1 MKLITN
7 SAEIKVTENEDGSK
21 SFQGIGS
28 EVGVENLNGIILT
41 PNCIEFA
48 RERYPL
54 LYEHGS
60 GSSEV
65 IGDAKV
71 YYDLA
76 SNKYLTDFTL
86 YDNAP
91 NINKAVENGAFD
103 SLSIAYYITDYEFN
117 ENDALVV
124 NKAQFKEISLVSV
137 PADPNAKFIQNALGE
152 ELTEEQKRALAVI
165 KKGRDGLEV
174 KPCDKVRALE
184 LLGKHLGMFT
194 DKIEANINDSVK
206 NELAELLAQRKARG
220 EPDASK

>member
-7 SAEIKVTENEDGSK
+7 SAEIKVTENKDGSK

-28 EVGVENLNGIILT
+28 EVGVENRNGIILT

-76 SNKYLTDFTL
+76 SNKYLT
-86 YDNAP
+86 
-91 NINKAVENGAFD
+91 AFD

-152 ELTEEQKRALAVI
+152 ELTEERNKIIESRNALKEIEDI
-165 KKGRDGLEV
+165 KKKYE
-174 KPCDKVRALE
+174 
-184 LLGKHLGMFT
+184 
-194 DKIEANINDSVK
+194 
-206 NELAELLAQRKARG
+206 
-220 EPDASK
+220 

>member
-28 EVGVENLNGIILT
+28 EVGVENRNGIILT

-54 LYEHGS
+54 LYEHGA

-76 SNKYLTDFTL
+76 SNKYLTDFTGRIAL
-86 YDNAP
+86 IQSISCLFLFTASA
-91 NINKAVENGAFD
+91 ICIIGRNG
-103 SLSIAYYITDYEFN
+103 
-117 ENDALVV
+117 
-124 NKAQFKEISLVSV
+124 
-137 PADPNAKFIQNALGE
+137 
-152 ELTEEQKRALAVI
+152 KRP
-165 KKGRDGLEV
+165 GCE
-174 KPCDKVRALE
+174 
-184 LLGKHLGMFT
+184 
-194 DKIEANINDSVK
+194 
-206 NELAELLAQRKARG
+206 
-220 EPDASK
+220 

>member
-7 SAEIKVTENEDGSK
+7 SAEIKVTKNEDGSK

-28 EVGVENLNGIILT
+28 EVGVENRNGIILT

-54 LYEHGS
+54 LYEHGA

-76 SNKYLTDFTL
+76 TNKYLTDFTL

-103 SLSIAYYITDYEFN
+103 SLSIAYYITDYTFDD
-117 ENDALVV
+117 NDALVV

-152 ELTEEQKRALAVI
+152 ELTEERNKIIESRNALKEIEDI
-165 KKGRDGLEV
+165 KKKYE
-174 KPCDKVRALE
+174 
-184 LLGKHLGMFT
+184 
-194 DKIEANINDSVK
+194 
-206 NELAELLAQRKARG
+206 
-220 EPDASK
+220 

>member
-28 EVGVENLNGIILT
+28 EVGVENRNGIILT

-54 LYEHGS
+54 LYEHGA

-91 NINKAVENGAFD
+91 NITRLWKMARLIHYQ
-103 SLSIAYYITDYEFN
+103 SPITS
-117 ENDALVV
+117 
-124 NKAQFKEISLVSV
+124 QI
-137 PADPNAKFIQNALGE
+137 I
-152 ELTEEQKRALAVI
+152 
-165 KKGRDGLEV
+165 
-174 KPCDKVRALE
+174 
-184 LLGKHLGMFT
+184 LLMIMTL
-194 DKIEANINDSVK
+194 
-206 NELAELLAQRKARG
+206 
-220 EPDASK
+220 

>member
-28 EVGVENLNGIILT
+28 EVGVENRNGIILT

-54 LYEHGS
+54 LYEHGA

-103 SLSIAYYITDYEFN
+103 SLSIAYYITDYTFDD
-117 ENDALVV
+117 NDAPSHFHQHQENGADRIGCVV
-124 NKAQFKEISLVSV
+124 YRPRQGCSAHPES
-137 PADPNAKFIQNALGE
+137 
-152 ELTEEQKRALAVI
+152 
-165 KKGRDGLEV
+165 DGNSFRLLRW
-174 KPCDKVRALE
+174 KV
-184 LLGKHLGMFT
+184 
-194 DKIEANINDSVK
+194 
-206 NELAELLAQRKARG
+206 Q
-220 EPDASK
+220 P

>member
-28 EVGVENLNGIILT
+28 EVGVENRNGIILT

-54 LYEHGS
+54 LYEHGA

-103 SLSIAYYITDYEFN
+103 SLSIAYYITDYTFDD
-117 ENDALVV
+117 NDALVV
-124 NKAQFKEISLVSV
+124 NKAQFKELSLIHISRPRPAAGRKKALFAAKSRQISPNLAKSRQISLKLCYILIIGIYT
-137 PADPNAKFIQNALGE
+137 NI
-152 ELTEEQKRALAVI
+152 LACESRVTQ
-165 KKGRDGLEV
+165 
-174 KPCDKVRALE
+174 A
-184 LLGKHLGMFT
+184 GKL
-194 DKIEANINDSVK
+194 I
-206 NELAELLAQRKARG
+206 
-220 EPDASK
+220 SKSYCCS

>member
-54 LYEHGS
+54 LYEHGA

-76 SNKYLTDFTL
+76 SNKYLTDFTPVSYTHL
-86 YDNAP
+86 TLP
-91 NINKAVENGAFD
+91 TKRIVE
-103 SLSIAYYITDYEFN
+103 I
-117 ENDALVV
+117 
-124 NKAQFKEISLVSV
+124 
-137 PADPNAKFIQNALGE
+137 
-152 ELTEEQKRALAVI
+152 
-165 KKGRDGLEV
+165 LEV
-174 KPCDKVRALE
+174 AVSLTKKTTT
-184 LLGKHLGMFT
+184 KT
-194 DKIEANINDSVK
+194 KQKKTI
-206 NELAELLAQRKARG
+206 QT
-220 EPDASK
+220 

>member
-54 LYEHGS
+54 LYEHG
-60 GSSEV
+60 
-65 IGDAKV
+65 GDAKV

-76 SNKYLTDFTL
+76 TNKYLTDFTL

-103 SLSIAYYITDYEFN
+103 SLSIAYYITDYTFDD
-117 ENDALVV
+117 NDALVV

-152 ELTEEQKRALAVI
+152 ELTEERNKIIESRNALKEIEDI
-165 KKGRDGLEV
+165 KKKYE
-174 KPCDKVRALE
+174 
-184 LLGKHLGMFT
+184 
-194 DKIEANINDSVK
+194 
-206 NELAELLAQRKARG
+206 
-220 EPDASK
+220 

>member
-28 EVGVENLNGIILT
+28 EVGVENRNGIILT

-54 LYEHGS
+54 LYEHGA

-76 SNKYLTDFTL
+76 TNKYLTDFTL

-137 PADPNAKFIQNALGE
+137 PADPNAKLFKMHWAKNS
-152 ELTEEQKRALAVI
+152 QKNVTKLLKAVT
-165 KKGRDGLEV
+165 L
-174 KPCDKVRALE
+174 
-184 LLGKHLGMFT
+184 
-194 DKIEANINDSVK
+194 
-206 NELAELLAQRKARG
+206 
-220 EPDASK
+220 

>member
-54 LYEHGS
+54 LYEHGA
-60 GSSEV
+60 GSNEV

-117 ENDALVV
+117 DNDALVV

-152 ELTEEQKRALAVI
+152 ELTEERNKIIESRNALKEIEDI
-165 KKGRDGLEV
+165 KKKYE
-174 KPCDKVRALE
+174 
-184 LLGKHLGMFT
+184 
-194 DKIEANINDSVK
+194 
-206 NELAELLAQRKARG
+206 
-220 EPDASK
+220 

>member
-54 LYEHGS
+54 LYEHGA

-71 YYDLA
+71 YYDL
-76 SNKYLTDFTL
+76 YVQIPDFKKV
-86 YDNAP
+86 YDFL
-91 NINKAVENGAFD
+91 VENLKCVEG
-103 SLSIAYYITDYEFN
+103 
-117 ENDALVV
+117 
-124 NKAQFKEISLVSV
+124 
-137 PADPNAKFIQNALGE
+137 
-152 ELTEEQKRALAVI
+152 
-165 KKGRDGLEV
+165 
-174 KPCDKVRALE
+174 
-184 LLGKHLGMFT
+184 
-194 DKIEANINDSVK
+194 
-206 NELAELLAQRKARG
+206 
-220 EPDASK
+220 

>member
-7 SAEIKVTENEDGSK
+7 SAEIKVTQNEDGSK

-28 EVGVENLNGIILT
+28 EVGVENRNGIILT

-76 SNKYLTDFTL
+76 TNKYLTDFTL

-91 NINKAVENGAFD
+91 NINKAVEN
-103 SLSIAYYITDYEFN
+103 LSDLQGGRKDVTSTDETN
-117 ENDALVV
+117 N
-124 NKAQFKEISLVSV
+124 Q
-137 PADPNAKFIQNALGE
+137 
-152 ELTEEQKRALAVI
+152 
-165 KKGRDGLEV
+165 
-174 KPCDKVRALE
+174 
-184 LLGKHLGMFT
+184 
-194 DKIEANINDSVK
+194 
-206 NELAELLAQRKARG
+206 
-220 EPDASK
+220 

>member
-7 SAEIKVTENEDGSK
+7 SAEIKVTENDDGSK

-60 GSSEV
+60 GSS
-65 IGDAKV
+65 AKV

-103 SLSIAYYITDYEFN
+103 SLSIAYYITEYEFN

-152 ELTEEQKRALAVI
+152 ELTEERNKIIESRNALKEIEDI
-165 KKGRDGLEV
+165 KKKYE
-174 KPCDKVRALE
+174 
-184 LLGKHLGMFT
+184 
-194 DKIEANINDSVK
+194 
-206 NELAELLAQRKARG
+206 
-220 EPDASK
+220 

>member
-48 RERYPL
+48 RKRYPL
-54 LYEHGS
+54 LYEHGA

-117 ENDALVV
+117 DNDALVV

-152 ELTEEQKRALAVI
+152 ELTEERNKIIESRNALKEIEDI
-165 KKGRDGLEV
+165 KKKYE
-174 KPCDKVRALE
+174 
-184 LLGKHLGMFT
+184 
-194 DKIEANINDSVK
+194 
-206 NELAELLAQRKARG
+206 
-220 EPDASK
+220 

>member
-21 SFQGIGS
+21 SLQGIGS
-28 EVGVENLNGIILT
+28 DVGVKNLNDITLT
-41 PNCIEFA
+41 PNCIDFD

-54 LYEHGS
+54 LYEHGA

-76 SNKYLTDFTL
+76 SNKYLTDFIL

-91 NINKAVENGAFD
+91 NITKAVENGAFNA
-103 SLSIAYYITDYEFN
+103 LSMAYYITDYEFAQ
-117 ENDALVV
+117 DASLIV

-137 PADPNAKFIQNALGE
+137 PADPNARFIQNALGE
-152 ELTEEQKRALAVI
+152 ELTEERNKIIESRNALKEIEDI
-165 KKGRDGLEV
+165 KKKYE
-174 KPCDKVRALE
+174 
-184 LLGKHLGMFT
+184 
-194 DKIEANINDSVK
+194 
-206 NELAELLAQRKARG
+206 
-220 EPDASK
+220 

>member
-28 EVGVENLNGIILT
+28 EVGVENRNGIILT

-54 LYEHGS
+54 LYERGA

-65 IGDAKV
+65 DGDAKV

-86 YDNAP
+86 YENAP

-152 ELTEEQKRALAVI
+152 ELTEERNKIIESRNALKEIEDI
-165 KKGRDGLEV
+165 KKKYE
-174 KPCDKVRALE
+174 
-184 LLGKHLGMFT
+184 
-194 DKIEANINDSVK
+194 
-206 NELAELLAQRKARG
+206 
-220 EPDASK
+220 

>member
-7 SAEIKVTENEDGSK
+7 SAEIKVTENDDGSK

-54 LYEHGS
+54 LYEHGA

-71 YYDLA
+71 YYDL
-76 SNKYLTDFTL
+76 L

-103 SLSIAYYITDYEFN
+103 SLSIAYYITDYTFDD
-117 ENDALVV
+117 NDALVV

-152 ELTEEQKRALAVI
+152 ELTEERNKIIESRNALKEIEDI
-165 KKGRDGLEV
+165 KKKYEQ
-174 KPCDKVRALE
+174 
-184 LLGKHLGMFT
+184 T
-194 DKIEANINDSVK
+194 
-206 NELAELLAQRKARG
+206 
-220 EPDASK
+220 